1 MKSNTFMQ
9 HTIDQVKQWFHD
21 KGIIAN
27 SNPLKQLEKSQEELT
42 ETRDAVVRLHESR
55 LIMSIENCDT
65 EMHQKAHLEAAKDGI
80 GDTVVTLI
88 GVCEMLNLELAD
100 CLDHAYQIISQRSG
114 QMVDGKFVKNSE
126 NK

>member
-1 MKSNTFMQ
+1 MQ
-9 HTIDQVKQWFHD
+9 NTIDQVRQWFHD
-21 KGIIAN
+21 KGIIKH

-55 LIMSIENCDT
+55 LIMSIEDCDT
-65 EMHQKAHLEAAKDGI
+65 EMHQAAHLMSIKDGI

-88 GVCEMLNLELAD
+88 GVCEMLKLDLAD
-100 CLDHAYQIISQRSG
+100 CLDHAYQTIRERTG
-114 QMVDGKFVKNSE
+114 EMVDGKFVKNSE